1 MNIATEILLLFAAVF
16 CIVLFFVL
24 LSKPIKWF
32 FKLLIN
38 AIFGFIILFI
48 VNFFGAYIGLQ
59 ISVGWLSAII
69 TGMFGIPGIILLI
82 LIENFFI

>member
-1 MNIATEILLLFAAVF
+1 MDIAIGILLLFAAVLF
-16 CIVLFFVL
+16 IVLFFAL
-24 LSKPIKWF
+24 LSKPIKWI

-48 VNFFGAYIGLQ
+48 VNYLGAYIGLQ

-69 TGMFGIPGIILLI
+69 TGVFGVPGIILLI

>member
-1 MNIATEILLLFAAVF
+1 MDIAIGILLLFAAVLF
-16 CIVLFFVL
+16 IVLFFAL
-24 LSKPIKWF
+24 LSKPIKWI

-38 AIFGFIILFI
+38 AVFGFIILFI
-48 VNFFGAYIGLQ
+48 VNYLGAYIGLQ

-69 TGMFGIPGIILLI
+69 TGVFGVPGIILLI